1 MQNLIVKHDIN
12 FDIEAWYLMRLK
24 DLKRNI
30 ETKKI
35 LHKVKLENKNYFY
48 QYYNLLNRVIPLKER
63 KLIENPNMVVPKDI
77 ENGYEKL
84 KFDIKIG
91 NNLNKYQTDNIFY
104 AYKNDLMLDRDDLFH
119 FHLSTTIQTQEKY
132 KGLVERTDFLAIA
145 KVKNDE
151 VIIIDIVKHIHEN
164 KGEANKNSLKGT
176 DLTFC
181 NMKYFED
188 IENFNPTI
196 IANNKISKS
205 LLKPKYYSHI
215 KKTIL
220 RKNGYITFNTTKNNN
235 MYFENDKK
243 SAIGLAKIQLIRE
256 IELDIK
262 EISKYFLSY
271 KLENKEAT
279 IVFKYS
285 EVKNKIEN
293 KYYVW
298 IQHEIKILILI
309 TRGKTGITIQ
319 HQKIP
324 TGKKKAVI

>member
-1 MQNLIVKHDIN
+1 
-12 FDIEAWYLMRLK
+12 
-24 DLKRNI
+24 
-30 ETKKI
+30 
-35 LHKVKLENKNYFY
+35 
-48 QYYNLLNRVIPLKER
+48 
-63 KLIENPNMVVPKDI
+63 
-77 ENGYEKL
+77 
-84 KFDIKIG
+84 
-91 NNLNKYQTDNIFY
+91 
-104 AYKNDLMLDRDDLFH
+104 
-119 FHLSTTIQTQEKY
+119 
-132 KGLVERTDFLAIA
+132 
-145 KVKNDE
+145 
-151 VIIIDIVKHIHEN
+151 
-164 KGEANKNSLKGT
+164 
-176 DLTFC
+176 
-181 NMKYFED
+181 
-188 IENFNPTI
+188 
-196 IANNKISKS
+196 
-205 LLKPKYYSHI
+205 
-215 KKTIL
+215 
-220 RKNGYITFNTTKNNN
+220 